1 MMCMSIFALTS
12 CTDGNDW
19 SVDSAFDRLFGSA
32 DISIDAGDT
41 YANVTFDTYKG
52 VEKYIIEVSTDS
64 LYADEVSTTS
74 MVDTAITSPYKI
86 EGLQGDTRYYL
97 RMKSVATGENDSKWK
112 YYKTSS
118 GKYSFKTNAE
128 QIFSDISD
136 ADRGEDSIHL
146 AWTPT
151 GTKVTNLKVMTADST
166 VIQDNPLD
174 AAAIANGT
182 YTVTGLSAS
191 TTYIFKIYNNTVCR
205 GTISAST
212 TAAMPAANYKYILPV
227 GTTELTQDM
236 LDNIAVKAQQKAG
249 NTTNYSATIG
259 IPGGSKLEVYSLV
272 DGVKSNLKIP
282 DGMSVTFFGLAGTK
296 PELDFDK
303 NIDIAGS
310 HSFINFNNVRL
321 ADSGSEYFI
330 NQSAACCIGTFTL
343 ESVEAANF
351 SKAFF
356 RLQQTSTKDINT
368 LIIKNSV
375 FHDMCSGYAFV
386 HVDANSGSGVIH
398 NINISYSTFYNIA
411 PTGKMFIYSNK
422 TNMNSLVID
431 HITMFNSIGSGN
443 YLIDFN
449 KGYGVTNTFTISN
462 SIFSKQPDNV
472 TKNTV
477 RSTLSPT
484 VINCYMTNDYYKDF
498 GETQYNG
505 SATDVFEDPAKYNF
519 NIKISNLNGS
529 GDTYNWTSKTE

>member
-1 MMCMSIFALTS
+1 MMCMSILALTS

-19 SVDSAFDRLFGSA
+19 SVDSAFNRLFGSA

-64 LYADEVSTTS
+64 LYADEVSKNS
-74 MVDTAITSPYKI
+74 IIDTATTSPYKI

-136 ADRGEDSIHL
+136 ADRNEDSIHL
-146 AWTPT
+146 AWAPA

-236 LDNIAVKAQQKAG
+236 LDNIAAKAQQKAG

-282 DGMSVTFFGLAGTK
+282 DGMSVTFFGLAGSK
-296 PELDFDK
+296 PELDIDN
-303 NIDIAGS
+303 NIDIAGT
-310 HSFINFNNVRL
+310 HSFIDFYNVKL
-321 ADSGSEYFI
+321 VDKGSKYFI
-330 NQSAACCIGTFTL
+330 NQNTACNIGTFTL
-343 ESVEAANF
+343 EYVEGMNF
-351 SKAFF
+351 TNSFF
-356 RLQQTSTKDINT
+356 RLQQADTKTIGT
-368 LIIKNSV
+368 LTIKNSI
-375 FHDMCSGYAFV
+375 FHDMCSGYAFI
-386 HVDANSGSGVIH
+386 HVDANSGSGVI
-398 NINISYSTFYNIA
+398 NNMNISYSTFYNVA
-411 PTGKMFIYSNK
+411 PNGKMFIYSKN
-422 TNMNSLVID
+422 TNMNSLIMD
-431 HITMFNSIGSGN
+431 HITMYNCIGGGN

-462 SIFSKQPDNV
+462 SIFAKQPDNG
-472 TKNTV
+472 TNNI
-477 RSTLSPT
+477 RSTLAPT
-484 VINCYMTNDYYKDF
+484 VINCYMTNDYYKNF

-505 SATDVFEDPAKYNF
+505 SATDVFEDPVNYNF
-519 NIKISNLNGS
+519 NIKIGSLNGS